1 MAAASTAASVRPPTP
16 RGARWGHFAGLAALQ
31 RRQAGVRE
39 GTCGTSNCFV
49 FGFCVCLLFSRR
61 GYRAVSSRLTLRK
74 RTFISRPISST
85 VTVCGRPASS
95 RQLARPSMLRS
106 RSPVG
111 VYSPLTKDP
120 AAEAKQGRHGA
131 RHTIAG
137 PAAGLAGGRG
147 AASCGETWRQRLLEG
162 GQLPGSCLAA
172 AHRTAPSPGQR
183 KTGCRSGPAPSVE
196 TWPGQAGRREA
207 SQEE

>member
-95 RQLARPSMLRS
+95 RLQQR
-106 RSPVG
+106 
-111 VYSPLTKDP
+111 
-120 AAEAKQGRHGA
+120 AAAAGASGHQRRQGACMHCTTRQGLLLPQGWAPRAQGPEGA
-131 RHTIAG
+131 RGSSAG
-137 PAAGLAGGRG
+137 SPAGTPLDAEVEVACRGVQPADKRPCSRGQAGEARGAAHNCWAGGR
-147 AASCGETWRQRLLEG
+147 AG
-162 GQLPGSCLAA
+162 GRA
-172 AHRTAPSPGQR
+172 
-183 KTGCRSGPAPSVE
+183 GCCKLR
-196 TWPGQAGRREA
+196 
-207 SQEE
+207 